1 MGADRAI
8 RIATCRGVIATALL
22 CVAIPTKAGAQR
34 GPVFQIQPGLQV
46 TDFVSVD
53 DETQSNSAFSFRV
66 ATRFPT
72 SISWLMPVA
81 GAYFLPYG
89 TTENTIRNTDAPTL
103 FAGNIFTV
111 IPSTRTAG
119 WFSVELPVLLTHSP
133 GAGPTGNVR
142 DYGRDLVVAPTIYAH
157 VGARGLRDLGTVWS
171 RLLLYVQLEQ
181 NLTPNRDLVSGN
193 RDYFNPIAT
202 FGAALRIGG
211 PPN

>member
-1 MGADRAI
+1 MI
-8 RIATCRGVIATALL
+8 RLAACRGLRATALL
-22 CVAIPTKAGAQR
+22 VLVLPATAVAQR
-34 GPVFQIQPGLQV
+34 APVFQVQPGIQV
-46 TDFVSVD
+46 TDFVSVP
-53 DETQSNSAFSFRV
+53 DETETNSAFSVRV

-72 SISWLMPVA
+72 SVSWLMPVV
-81 GAYFLPYG
+81 GGYFLPYG

-103 FAGNIFTV
+103 FAGNIFSL

-119 WFSVELPVLLTHSP
+119 WLSIELPLLITHSP

-142 DYGRDLVVAPTIYAH
+142 DYGRDLVVAPTVYAH

-171 RLLLYVQLEQ
+171 RLLLYAQFEQ
-181 NLTPNRDLVSGN
+181 NLTPNRDLVSGE

-211 PPN
+211 PPD

>member
-1 MGADRAI
+1 M
-8 RIATCRGVIATALL
+8 ATALL
-22 CVAIPTKAGAQR
+22 VFSIPATTFAQR
-34 GPVFQIQPGLQV
+34 GPVFQLQPGLQV
-46 TDFVSVD
+46 TDFVSVP
-53 DETQSNSAFSFRV
+53 DETETNSAFSVGV

-72 SISWLMPVA
+72 GISWLMPVA

-103 FAGNIFTV
+103 FAGNIFTL
-111 IPSTRTAG
+111 IPPARTGG
-119 WFSVELPVLLTHSP
+119 WLSIELPVLITHSP

-142 DYGRDLVVAPTIYAH
+142 DYGRDLVAVPTVYAH

-171 RLLLYVQLEQ
+171 RLLLYAQLEQ
-181 NLTPNRDLVSGN
+181 NLTPNRDVVSGD

-211 PPN
+211 PPD